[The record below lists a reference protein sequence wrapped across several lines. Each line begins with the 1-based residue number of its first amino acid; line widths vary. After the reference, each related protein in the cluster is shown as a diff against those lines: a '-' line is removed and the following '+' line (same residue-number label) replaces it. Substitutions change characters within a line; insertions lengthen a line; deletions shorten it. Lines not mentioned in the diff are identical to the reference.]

1 MFMKKLSY
9 FSVSFLFFWVVSFY
23 LIAQAPAN
31 YYQSAIGKKEREL
44 KTALYNIVKD
54 HTVLSYT
61 PGLWNAYKDTDAK
74 SDGTVWDMYSSIS
87 RFTFGVDQDSGSGG
101 TTEGDKYNREH
112 SFPQEWFNGK
122 SPMKTDLYHVYPTD
136 KLVNNKRGSYPFG
149 ETNGESYKSAGNFSK
164 LGRCTYPGYSGTVFE
179 PNDEYKGDFARS
191 YFYMVTCYEDKVSGW
206 NSEMLNNTSY
216 PAFTT
221 WAMNLLLEWNRKDP
235 VSKKETDRNN
245 MVYSEYQNNRNPFID
260 YPQLAEHIWGNLK
273 DMPFDGT
280 TSVEEWALDNISVFV
295 TSGNILTVVD
305 APVNSILK
313 LYNMSGEL
321 IVEHQI
327 LSDRYETEVGT
338 EGVYIAHVIT
348 SSRVCAVKVFIR

>member
-1 MFMKKLSY
+1 MLYGNRMFMKKLSY
-9 FSVSFLFFWVVSFY
+9 FSVSFLVFWVVSFY

-245 MVYSEYQNNRNPFID
+245 MVYSEYQHNRNPFID

-280 TSVEEWALDNISVFV
+280 TSVEY
-295 TSGNILTVVD
+295 T
-305 APVNSILK
+305 
-313 LYNMSGEL
+313 
-321 IVEHQI
+321 
-327 LSDRYETEVGT
+327 
-338 EGVYIAHVIT
+338 
-348 SSRVCAVKVFIR
+348 